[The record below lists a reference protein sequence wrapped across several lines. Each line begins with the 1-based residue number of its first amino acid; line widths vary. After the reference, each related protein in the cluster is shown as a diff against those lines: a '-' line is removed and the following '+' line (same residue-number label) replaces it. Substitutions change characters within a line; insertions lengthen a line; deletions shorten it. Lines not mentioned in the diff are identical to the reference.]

1 MKEIKK
7 WNMYGRN
14 FGLVIH
20 YFQLSFSYLG
30 LITLRCDPSEKLEV
44 FVKHYINERLQTFK
58 VNGFLLVISL
68 GGWIENVPRD
78 F

>member
-1 MKEIKK
+1 MH
-7 WNMYGRN
+7 GRN
-14 FGLVIH
+14 FGLVMY

-68 GGWIENVPRD
+68 GGWIENVLRD

>member
-7 WNMYGRN
+7 GNVYGRN
-14 FGLVIH
+14 FGLVIY
-20 YFQLSFSYLG
+20 YFELSFSYLG
-30 LITLRCDPSEKLEV
+30 LITIRCDPFEKLEV

-58 VNGFLLVISL
+58 VNGFLLVITL
-68 GGWIENVPRD
+68 GGCIENVLRD